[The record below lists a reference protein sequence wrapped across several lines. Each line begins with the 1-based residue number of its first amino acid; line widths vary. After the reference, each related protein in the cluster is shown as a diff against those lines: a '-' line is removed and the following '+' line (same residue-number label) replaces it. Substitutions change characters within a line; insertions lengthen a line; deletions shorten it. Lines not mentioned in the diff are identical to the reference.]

1 MASSNQES
9 AIATFIDELDPV
21 IFLFGAGLTV
31 TFISIFAFDPQ
42 LTADLMWGMNE
53 TMLGYI
59 NWFVLAV
66 MFLLVVFLLFLIV
79 SPWGTLRLGDD
90 PPEFS
95 YLSYFAMLYS
105 MGSAAGVVFWGPVEA
120 LLHYSDVPPLY
131 NASAE
136 STEAMVLGIRYSIFH
151 WSLTPLACFTTL
163 GIAMGYFAYNYEGVP
178 LRVSALLTPILG
190 ADNLDGKL
198 AKSIDIVAVFATIGG
213 VATSLGFMGSQ
224 FVTGLQYQ
232 WGIELGNAGII
243 LVVTG
248 MTLLFTISLVL
259 GLHRGIRRL
268 SNFNVSLLLFLI
280 IVTFILGPTMF
291 LLVLGTQAVG
301 GMVSDFISMSLFT
314 GAGAEGGTQWA
325 NDWTVFYWAWA
336 LSWSPFAGL
345 FIARI
350 SRGRTLREIAF
361 TGIIATSMAS
371 ITWFVVVGGTAVWG
385 QHAGLMEI
393 LNPVETHGEEVAGFV
408 LFEAFPFGTVLMLL
422 FLVLVTS
429 FFVTSADS
437 ATLAV
442 SMMTTGGKENPS
454 KINRLL
460 WGLLLGAT
468 ASILMIIGG
477 VEALQASAVITG
489 GPFALVCLIAV
500 IGLVKEFSS
509 KHGPL
514 LLQKETR
521 LIGSTDDRS
530 TRTSAMEADDD

>member
-1 MASSNQES
+1 MASSDETG
-9 AIATFIDELDPV
+9 AIATFVDEIDPV
-21 IFLFGAGLTV
+21 IFFFGAGLTV
-31 TFISIFAFDPQ
+31 AFISIFAFDPQ
-42 LTADLMWGMNE
+42 LAADLMWSANE

-59 NWFVLAV
+59 NWLVLAI
-66 MFLLVVFLLFLIV
+66 MFILVVFLLFLIV
-79 SPWGTLRLGDD
+79 SPWGKIKLGDK

-105 MGSAAGVVFWGPVEA
+105 MGSAAGVVFWGPTEA
-120 LLHYSDVPPLY
+120 LLHYSEVPALY
-131 NASAE
+131 SASAE
-136 STEAMVLGIRYSIFH
+136 SDAAMTLGVQYSIFH
-151 WSLTPLACFTTL
+151 WSLTPLACFTVL
-163 GIAMGYFAYNYEGVP
+163 GIATGYFAYNYENVP
-178 LRVSALLTPILG
+178 LRVSALLTPLIG
-190 ADNLDGKL
+190 ADSLDGTL

-224 FVTGLQYQ
+224 FVSGIQYQ

-248 MTLLFTISLVL
+248 MTLLFTVSLVL

-268 SNFNVSLLLFLI
+268 SNFNVSLLIFLI
-280 IVTFILGPTMF
+280 VVTFILGPTVF
-291 LLVLGTQAVG
+291 LMVLGTQAIG
-301 GMVSDFISMSLFT
+301 GFLSDFITMSLYT
-314 GAGAEGGTQWA
+314 DAENASAWA
-325 NDWTVFYWAWA
+325 NEWTVFYWAWA

-371 ITWFVVVGGTAVWG
+371 ITWFIVIGGSAVWA
-385 QHAGLMEI
+385 QHTGVVDI
-393 LNPVETHGEEVAGFV
+393 LGPVNAQGEEVAGFV

-442 SMMTTGGKENPS
+442 SMMTTGGEENPS

-460 WGLLLGAT
+460 WGVLLGAT

-477 VEALQASAVITG
+477 VEALQASGVITG

-500 IGLVKEFSS
+500 IGLIKEFSS
-509 KHGPL
+509 KHGRL
-514 LLQKETR
+514 LLQEETQ
-521 LIGSTDDRS
+521 LIGETSERS
-530 TRTSAMEADDD
+530 TRTSATEADDD